1 MEKDTIKLIFI
12 CYWYV
17 VFILIMFSFM
27 GTFPHQDLFKKK
39 IKIQVVLLLACIDEG
54 IMVLR
59 KGGGAKAKRVNPST
73 PRSDQHVTSPC
84 DVHMFSSKQ
93 LMRILKLIRKK
104 F

>member
-1 MEKDTIKLIFI
+1 M
-12 CYWYV
+12 
-17 VFILIMFSFM
+17 
-27 GTFPHQDLFKKK
+27 LFLYSLCSHLWEHFLTRTNLKKKK